1 MGNGTE
7 GYYLSDEDIYL
18 AQLQM
23 EQEEKNV
30 SESNTGKVLL
40 VRRIIKHSNTKKD
53 VKKDVK
59 QKRGVSRVIQLRPLR
74 QV

>member
-23 EQEEKNV
+23 EQEERNV

-53 VKKDVK
+53 VK
-59 QKRGVSRVIQLRPLR
+59 QRRRLSRTDNLRTL
-74 QV
+74 

>member
-23 EQEEKNV
+23 EQEEQNV
-30 SESNTGKVLL
+30 SKSNTGKVLL
-40 VRRIIKHSNTKKD
+40 VRKSIRYSNT
-53 VKKDVK
+53 KKDVK
-59 QKRGVSRVIQLRPLR
+59 QKRGLSRVRNELRPLR

>member
-23 EQEEKNV
+23 EQEERNV
-30 SESNTGKVLL
+30 SESNINKVLL
-40 VRRIIKHSNTKKD
+40 VRRSIKHSNTKKD
-53 VKKDVK
+53 VKKRK
-59 QKRGVSRVIQLRPLR
+59 GLSRTDNLRPLR
-74 QV
+74 QL

>member
-23 EQEEKNV
+23 EQEERNV

-53 VKKDVK
+53 VK
-59 QKRGVSRVIQLRPLR
+59 QRRGLSRVRNELRPLR

>member
-18 AQLQM
+18 AKLQM
-23 EQEEKNV
+23 EQEERNV

-40 VRRIIKHSNTKKD
+40 VRKIIRHSNTKED
-53 VKKDVK
+53 VKTK
-59 QKRGVSRVIQLRPLR
+59 KRAIENAL
-74 QV
+74 

>member
-23 EQEEKNV
+23 EQEERNV
-30 SESNTGKVLL
+30 SESNIGKVLL

-53 VKKDVK
+53 VKKRRELS
-59 QKRGVSRVIQLRPLR
+59 RGIHLLPLR
-74 QV
+74 QL

>member
-23 EQEEKNV
+23 EQEERNV
-30 SESNTGKVLL
+30 SEPNINKVLL
-40 VRRIIKHSNTKKD
+40 VRGSIKHSNTKKD
-53 VKKDVK
+53 VK
-59 QKRGVSRVIQLRPLR
+59 QRRRLSRTDNLRTL
-74 QV
+74 

>member
-23 EQEEKNV
+23 EQEERNV

-53 VKKDVK
+53 VKK
-59 QKRGVSRVIQLRPLR
+59 RRWLSRTDNLRTL
-74 QV
+74 

>member
-1 MGNGTE
+1 MGNGIE

-23 EQEEKNV
+23 EQEEQNV
-30 SESNTGKVLL
+30 SKSNTGKVLL
-40 VRRIIKHSNTKKD
+40 VRKSIRYSNTKKD
-53 VKKDVK
+53 VK
-59 QKRGVSRVIQLRPLR
+59 QRRGLSRVRNELRPLQ

>member
-23 EQEEKNV
+23 EQEEQNV
-30 SESNTGKVLL
+30 SKSNTGKVLL
-40 VRRIIKHSNTKKD
+40 VRRSIKYSNT
-53 VKKDVK
+53 KKDVK
-59 QKRGVSRVIQLRPLR
+59 QKRGLSRVRNELRPLR

>member
-23 EQEEKNV
+23 EQEELNV
-30 SESNTGKVLL
+30 SEPNTGKVLL
-40 VRRIIKHSNTKKD
+40 VRRSIRYSNTKKD
-53 VKKDVK
+53 VK
-59 QKRGVSRVIQLRPLR
+59 QRRGLSRVIQLRHLR

>member
-23 EQEEKNV
+23 EQEERNA
-30 SESNTGKVLL
+30 SESNTCKVLL
-40 VRRIIKHSNTKKD
+40 ARGSIRHSNTKKG
-53 VKKDVK
+53 VK
-59 QKRGVSRVIQLRPLR
+59 QRRRLSRTDNLQTL
-74 QV
+74 

>member
-23 EQEEKNV
+23 KQEEQNV
-30 SESNTGKVLL
+30 SKSNTGKVLL
-40 VRRIIKHSNTKKD
+40 VRKSIRYSNTKKD
-53 VKKDVK
+53 VK
-59 QKRGVSRVIQLRPLR
+59 QRRGLSRVRNELRPLR

>member
-18 AQLQM
+18 AKLQM

-30 SESNTGKVLL
+30 SKSNTGKVLL
-40 VRRIIKHSNTKKD
+40 VRGSIKHSNTKKD
-53 VKKDVK
+53 VK
-59 QKRGVSRVIQLRPLR
+59 QKRGLSRVRNELRTL
-74 QV
+74 

>member
-30 SESNTGKVLL
+30 SESNINKVLL

-53 VKKDVK
+53 VK
-59 QKRGVSRVIQLRPLR
+59 QRRGLSRTDNLRTL
-74 QV
+74 

>member
-7 GYYLSDEDIYL
+7 GYYLSDEDVYL

-23 EQEEKNV
+23 EQEEQNV
-30 SESNTGKVLL
+30 SKSNTGKVLL
-40 VRRIIKHSNTKKD
+40 VRKSIRYSNTKKG
-53 VKKDVK
+53 VKK
-59 QKRGVSRVIQLRPLR
+59 KRGLSRVRNELRPLR

>member
-23 EQEEKNV
+23 EQEEQNV
-30 SESNTGKVLL
+30 SESNINKVLL
-40 VRRIIKHSNTKKD
+40 VRRSIKHSNTKKD
-53 VKKDVK
+53 VKKR
-59 QKRGVSRVIQLRPLR
+59 RGLSRTDNLRTLR

>member
-23 EQEEKNV
+23 EQEEQNV

-53 VKKDVK
+53 VK
-59 QKRGVSRVIQLRPLR
+59 QRRGLSRTDNLRTLR
-74 QV
+74 QM

>member
-23 EQEEKNV
+23 EQEEQNV
-30 SESNTGKVLL
+30 SKSNIGKVLL
-40 VRRIIKHSNTKKD
+40 VRRSIKYSNTKKD
-53 VKKDVK
+53 VK
-59 QKRGVSRVIQLRPLR
+59 QKRELSRGRNELRTLR

>member
-23 EQEEKNV
+23 EQEERNV

-40 VRRIIKHSNTKKD
+40 VRGSIKHSNTQ
-53 VKKDVK
+53 KDVK
-59 QKRGVSRVIQLRPLR
+59 QRRGLSRVRNELRPLR

>member
-30 SESNTGKVLL
+30 SKSNTGKVLL
-40 VRRIIKHSNTKKD
+40 VRGSIKHSNTKKD
-53 VKKDVK
+53 VKK
-59 QKRGVSRVIQLRPLR
+59 RRWLSRIIQLRPLR

>member
-1 MGNGTE
+1 MGSGIE

-23 EQEEKNV
+23 EQEERNV
-30 SESNTGKVLL
+30 SEPNTGKVLL
-40 VRRIIKHSNTKKD
+40 VRGSIKHSNTKKD
-53 VKKDVK
+53 VK
-59 QKRGVSRVIQLRPLR
+59 QRRGLSRMRDELRPLR

>member
-23 EQEEKNV
+23 EQEERNV
-30 SESNTGKVLL
+30 SEP
-40 VRRIIKHSNTKKD
+40 
-53 VKKDVK
+53 K
-59 QKRGVSRVIQLRPLR
+59 QKGIYPTGVWLVVKRELLDDDISFVTKEIAKEMGLYNEVHEQ
-74 QV
+74 

>member
-23 EQEEKNV
+23 EQEEQNV
-30 SESNTGKVLL
+30 YKSNTGKVLL
-40 VRRIIKHSNTKKD
+40 VRRSVRHSNTKKD
-53 VKKDVK
+53 VKKR
-59 QKRGVSRVIQLRPLR
+59 RGVSRVRNELRPLR

>member
-18 AQLQM
+18 AKLQM
-23 EQEEKNV
+23 EQEERNV
-30 SESNTGKVLL
+30 SEPNINKVLL
-40 VRRIIKHSNTKKD
+40 VRRVIGYSNTKKD
-53 VKKDVK
+53 VKKR
-59 QKRGVSRVIQLRPLR
+59 RGLSRVRDELRPLR

>member
-23 EQEEKNV
+23 KQEEQNV
-30 SESNTGKVLL
+30 SKSNTGKVLL
-40 VRRIIKHSNTKKD
+40 VRKSIKHSNTKKD
-53 VKKDVK
+53 VK
-59 QKRGVSRVIQLRPLR
+59 QKRGLSRVRNELRPLR

>member
-23 EQEEKNV
+23 KQEERNV
-30 SESNTGKVLL
+30 SEPNINKVLFGAEN
-40 VRRIIKHSNTKKD
+40 H
-53 VKKDVK
+53 
-59 QKRGVSRVIQLRPLR
+59 QA
-74 QV
+74 

>member
-18 AQLQM
+18 AKLQM
-23 EQEEKNV
+23 EQEERNV
-30 SESNTGKVLL
+30 SEPNINKVLL
-40 VRRIIKHSNTKKD
+40 VRRVIRYSNTKKD
-53 VKKDVK
+53 VK
-59 QKRGVSRVIQLRPLR
+59 QRRRLSRVIQLRPLQ